1 MLEHHSLT
9 FKLVSYVFHLKLKGQ
24 MPRAEKATENRQ
36 LVFPHNKDGAKDN
49 SVTLSTV
56 GEAG

>member
-1 MLEHHSLT
+1 
-9 FKLVSYVFHLKLKGQ
+9 
-24 MPRAEKATENRQ
+24 MPRAEKATENRE